1 MPFIN
6 IYKTGSS
13 KLTLMEM
20 LFLLYHANLRKA
32 KLEFSLQKNSRESS
46 LNFHDC
52 RIGYCAKLEFSG
64 YTIFHFR

>member
-32 KLEFSLQKNSRESS
+32 KLEFVILKQNSRGCLNRSPSS
-46 LNFHDC
+46 
-52 RIGYCAKLEFSG
+52 RQ
-64 YTIFHFR
+64 